1 MATSPRRRAAAS
13 RPAAPATI
21 ELGSEQADTITALA
35 VETIPH
41 PQAQM
46 AVWMRAAIRLPD
58 TGEIWRDC
66 KIYATPDGLYV
77 YRAVPADGWTPD
89 WWAPLPPQSRPITGV
104 MARNGFNLA
113 TDKGAVIITPSQNC
127 ACSAPLRRFNP
138 DFAQR
143 VVKWVTA

>member
-1 MATSPRRRAAAS
+1 MATSPRRRARAT
-13 RPAAPATI
+13 APPSLATT
-21 ELGSEQADTITALA
+21 ADTGDDTTAVA
-35 VETIPH
+35 VADAPH

-77 YRAVPADGWTPD
+77 YRSVPADGWTPD
-89 WWAPLPPQSRPITGV
+89 WWAPMPPQPRPITGV
-104 MARNGFNLA
+104 MARNGFNLV
-113 TDKGAVIITPSQNC
+113 TDKGAVIITPSTNC

-143 VVKWVTA
+143 VVKWVGA

>member
-1 MATSPRRRAAAS
+1 MATSPRRRAAAP
-13 RPAAPATI
+13 RPAEPAAI
-21 ELGSEQADTITALA
+21 EPDGGQADPLAALA
-35 VETIPH
+35 VDTIPH

-58 TGEIWRDC
+58 TGEIWTDC

-77 YRAVPADGWTPD
+77 YRTIPADGWTPD

-113 TDKGAVIITPSQNC
+113 TGKGAVIITPSGNC

-138 DFAQR
+138 DFATR

>member
-1 MATSPRRRAAAS
+1 MTTSQS
-13 RPAAPATI
+13 AP
-21 ELGSEQADTITALA
+21 
-35 VETIPH
+35 PH

-46 AVWMRAAIRLPD
+46 AVWMRAAIKLPD

-77 YRAVPADGWTPD
+77 YRAIPADGWTPD
-89 WWAPLPPQSRPITGV
+89 WWAPMPPQHRPITGV
-104 MARNGFNLA
+104 MARNGFNVA
-113 TDKGAVIITPSQNC
+113 TELGAVIITPSANC

-143 VVKWVTA
+143 VVKWVEA